1 MEDLKKLKVKN
12 WKEAA
17 KENLERFGSEDE
29 NAQRVVVP
37 NGDDESQIVALDS
50 KYFEQGTTIRLPGSR
65 GLANFR
71 RDGHRDIQKPPTDLT
86 AHANE
91 L

>member
-1 MEDLKKLKVKN
+1 
-12 WKEAA
+12 
-17 KENLERFGSEDE
+17 
-29 NAQRVVVP
+29 VP

-50 KYFEQGTTIRLPGSR
+50 KYFVQGMTIRLPGST

-71 RDGHRDIQKPPTDLT
+71 ADGHRYIQKPPTDLT